1 MEEYEIL
8 TNSEKATAIR
18 SKIKGIQYNKY
29 NIELDILSE
38 NSVSSPNFNQIE
50 EWNRQL
56 ADINARQA
64 ALEAELENISLNV

>member
-38 NSVSSPNFNQIE
+38 NSVSSPNLNQIE